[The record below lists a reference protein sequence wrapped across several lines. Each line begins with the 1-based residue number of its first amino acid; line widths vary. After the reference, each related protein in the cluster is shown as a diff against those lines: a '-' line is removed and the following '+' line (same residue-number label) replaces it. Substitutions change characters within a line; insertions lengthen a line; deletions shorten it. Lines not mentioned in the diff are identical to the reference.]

1 MDRLQNPST
10 FPIFAQLGYTLKR
23 HIIQKETQLGG
34 PKHVKDYD
42 TKDE

>member
-1 MDRLQNPST
+1 MDSLQNPYTSQ
-10 FPIFAQLGYTLKR
+10 ILAQLGYTLER
-23 HIIQKETQLGG
+23 HIIRKEAQLGG